1 MHTIFSFLNG
11 FALKSGFLILLLIV
25 SIDNSAQ
32 VITANDGFEGTPIHD
47 YPPPSWTN
55 LNDGLSTVDTQPGI
69 MHNTLPPSEGN
80 SYVSMVTRE
89 LNPPGTTETMWAEL
103 LMPFL
108 KDKCYSLSLDMSL
121 SETSYGTLNWIDY
134 YFNNPSRLAI
144 YGFNGDCLTT
154 SDKELL
160 WRSEVISNFNW
171 QAVPVMVNP
180 LHNTYHRIEFQ
191 TEFAVPG
198 IYRNSALMIDHFQF
212 RDSVT
217 SFIHRDGR
225 LELPEN
231 NSSIQW
237 YFNEV
242 AVPGATTS
250 QMPEM
255 GDGIYWAVFTTKE
268 GCLVILKEEYTGN
281 PDWANYYPNPA
292 AHEVKLAFSSYGND
306 PCILRLYNS
315 LGQLVMVKELE
326 VTKGNNLIPVD
337 ISGLASGYYQMK
349 LLCPR
354 KKPVLM
360 KLVVMQDKHV
370 E

>member
-89 LNPPGTTETMWAEL
+89 LNPPGTTETMWANL
-103 LMPFL
+103 LMPFQ
-108 KDKCYSLSLDMSL
+108 KDKCYSLSLDLSL
-121 SETSYGTLNWIDY
+121 SETFYGTLNSIDY

-144 YGFNGDCLTT
+144 YGINGDCMNPL
-154 SDKELL
+154 DKELL
-160 WRSEVISNFNW
+160 WRSEVISNFSW
-171 QAVPVMVNP
+171 QTVPVLVNP
-180 LHNTYHRIEFQ
+180 RISTYHKIEFQ

-198 IYRNSALMIDHFQF
+198 VYRNSALMIDHFQLM
-212 RDSVT
+212 DSVT
-217 SFIHRDGR
+217 TFIHKDGN
-225 LELPEN
+225 LWLPDN
-231 NSSIQW
+231 SSSIQW
-237 YFNEV
+237 YFNDE

-250 QMPEM
+250 SMPQL
-255 GDGIYWAVFTTKE
+255 GAGLYRAVFTSGE
-268 GCLVILKEEYTGN
+268 GCQVILGEDYSGN
-281 PDWANYYPNPA
+281 PDLVNYYPNPA
-292 AHEVKLAFSSYGND
+292 AHEVNLAFISDGKR
-306 PCILRLYNS
+306 PCLLECYNA
-315 LGQLVMVKELE
+315 LGQLALDQELD

-337 ISGLASGYYQMK
+337 LSGLPTGYYQMK
-349 LLCPR
+349 LLRPGM
-354 KKPVLM
+354 KPLPM

>member
-1 MHTIFSFLNG
+1 MQTIISFLNR
-11 FALKSGFLILLLIV
+11 FAAKSCILFLLLIV

-32 VITANDGFEGTPIHD
+32 VITANDGFEGSPIHD

-69 MHNTLPPSEGN
+69 MHNTLPPSEGT

-89 LNPPGTTETMWAEL
+89 LNPPGTTETMWADL
-103 LMPFL
+103 LMPFQ
-108 KDKCYSLSLDMSL
+108 KDKCYSLSLDLSL

-154 SDKELL
+154 ADKELL
-160 WRSEVISNFNW
+160 WRSEVISYFNW
-171 QAVPVMVNP
+171 QTVPFLVNP
-180 LHNTYHRIEFQ
+180 MQNTYHRIEFQ

-217 SFIHRDGR
+217 SFIHKNGL

-231 NSSIQW
+231 SSSIQW
-237 YFNEV
+237 YYNEV
-242 AVPGATTS
+242 VVPGATTS
-250 QMPEM
+250 AMPEM
-255 GDGIYWAVFTTKE
+255 GSGLYWAVFTTKE
-268 GCLVILKEEYTGN
+268 GCLVILKEDYTGN
-281 PDWANYYPNPA
+281 PDWFNYYPNPA
-292 AHEVKLAFSSYGND
+292 AHEVKLAFISDGND
-306 PCILRLYNS
+306 PCLLKLYNA
-315 LGQLVMVKELE
+315 LGQLALVKELD
-326 VTKGNNLIPVD
+326 VTKGNNLIPVNL
-337 ISGLASGYYQMK
+337 SGLATGYYTMT
-349 LLCPR
+349 LLRPG
-354 KKPVLM
+354 KKPLSM